1 MKRNFIIVLFVTL
14 FCLLISSTAW
24 AGLATAKPE
33 DVGLSSERLNR
44 IGATLKA
51 HIEKGVIPGA
61 VLLVARKGKIAYF
74 ESFGMRDLETS
85 SPMQKDTI
93 FQIYSMTKPI
103 TSVGLMMLHEQGRI
117 YLGDPVS
124 KYIPEFK
131 EVKVGVES
139 KDSTTGVV
147 ALSTVPVQ
155 RQITIQDLLRHT
167 SGLTY
172 SFTGKSKINTMYKEA
187 GLRNPE
193 QTLEEM
199 VLKISK
205 LPLTCQP
212 GTKWN
217 YSVSTD
223 VLGRVIEVVSGMP
236 LDKYL
241 EKRIFQPL
249 QMKDTGFYVKP
260 EKIER
265 VAKPGPKAK
274 WPSRYAT
281 SPPKLLKGGS
291 GLVSTAH
298 DYMRFLQML
307 INGGQLDGVRLLGKN
322 TVEYMTTD
330 HLGPSVPKQGPTY
343 YPGPGG
349 GFGLG
354 FSVREFPGVA
364 RLSGSVGD
372 YSWAGAGGTNF
383 FVNPREELCAVFM
396 TEANDMALMA
406 FYIRLYKNLVM
417 AAIVE

>member
-1 MKRNFIIVLFVTL
+1 MRRNYGVVILVTL

-24 AGLATAKPE
+24 AELSTAKPE

-44 IGATLKA
+44 ISITLKA

-61 VLLVARKGKIAYF
+61 VVLVARKGKIAYF

-93 FQIYSMTKPI
+93 FQLYSITKPI

-131 EVKVGVES
+131 GLKVGVQS
-139 KDSTTGVV
+139 TDSATGVV
-147 ALSTVPVQ
+147 NLSTVPAQ
-155 RQITIQDLLRHT
+155 REITIHDLLRHT

-172 SFTGKSKINTMYKEA
+172 GFMGKSKINTMYKEM
-187 GLRNPE
+187 GIGGYD

-199 VLKISK
+199 VMKISK
-205 LPLTCQP
+205 LPLTSQP
-212 GTKWN
+212 GTRWT
-217 YSVSTD
+217 YSRSTD
-223 VLGRVIEVVSGMP
+223 VLGRVIEIASGMS

-241 EKRIFQPL
+241 GEHILQPL
-249 QMKDTGFYVKP
+249 QMNDTGFYVIP

-281 SPPKLLKGGS
+281 SPPKLLLGGQ

-298 DYMRFLQML
+298 DYTRFLQML
-307 INGGQLDGVRLLGKN
+307 MNGGQLDGVRLLGKN

-330 HLGPSVPKQGPTY
+330 HLGSIPKKGPGY
-343 YPGPGG
+343 FPGPGS

-354 FSVREFPGVA
+354 FTVREFPGVA

-372 YSWAGAGGTNF
+372 YSWAGAGGSNF
-383 FVNPREELCAVFM
+383 FVNPNEELCAVFM

-406 FYIRLYKNLVM
+406 YYNRLFKNMVM
-417 AAIVE
+417 QAIVD